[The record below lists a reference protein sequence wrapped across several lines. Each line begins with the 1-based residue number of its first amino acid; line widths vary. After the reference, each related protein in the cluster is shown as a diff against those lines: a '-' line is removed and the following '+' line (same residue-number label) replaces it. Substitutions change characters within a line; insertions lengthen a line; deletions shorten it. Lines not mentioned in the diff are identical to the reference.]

1 MKSECCLTLL
11 LVFYLSCRRLGK
23 LLGDVVISQGGVGE
37 YRGGLFYFISDSFV
51 QCHTLRL
58 NFCQR
63 RLAKERKKVK
73 KLDLGRLFVYFI
85 YLASFGLYVT
95 VSLVILFR
103 IDSKSCLWAL
113 PLSFLGCL
121 TCNIKYSYLGSELH
135 LITCVVVWLAL
146 YVAYP
151 IVGSKELDALLC

>member
-11 LVFYLSCRRLGK
+11 FVSYLSCFRRLGK

-37 YRGGLFYFISDSFV
+37 CRGGLFYFISDPFV

-63 RLAKERKKVK
+63 RLAKERKKAK
-73 KLDLGRLFVYFI
+73 RLDLGCLRLLI

-95 VSLVILFR
+95 VSLVTLFR
-103 IDSKSCLWAL
+103 IDSKSCLCAL
-113 PLSFLGCL
+113 PLGFSGCL
-121 TCNIKYSYLGSELH
+121 MQ
-135 LITCVVVWLAL
+135 
-146 YVAYP
+146 
-151 IVGSKELDALLC
+151 